1 MGRRGRAGRGRRL
14 VRGEQLREV
23 ELRSRV
29 APATRH
35 QAPWDPKARTYG
47 LLTGRITDRL
57 AGPLLDAAGVTRGMR
72 VLDVGTGPGY
82 AARRA
87 AELGA
92 VSTGV
97 DIAEQLLALARRSNP
112 GSRFMRADAEALP
125 FEPDSFEALV
135 CNFAIGHV
143 ARPDVATRE
152 FARVVVPGAR
162 IAVSTWDAPQ
172 HNR

>member
-35 QAPWDPKARTYG
+35 QAPWDPKASTYG

-57 AGPLLDAAGVTRGMR
+57 VDPLLDAAAVTRGMR

-87 AELGA
+87 SELGA
-92 VSTGV
+92 VATGV
-97 DIAEQLLALARRSNP
+97 DIAEHCSRSRAGAIR
-112 GSRFMRADAEALP
+112 GSA
-125 FEPDSFEALV
+125 
-135 CNFAIGHV
+135 
-143 ARPDVATRE
+143 
-152 FARVVVPGAR
+152 
-162 IAVSTWDAPQ
+162 
-172 HNR
+172 